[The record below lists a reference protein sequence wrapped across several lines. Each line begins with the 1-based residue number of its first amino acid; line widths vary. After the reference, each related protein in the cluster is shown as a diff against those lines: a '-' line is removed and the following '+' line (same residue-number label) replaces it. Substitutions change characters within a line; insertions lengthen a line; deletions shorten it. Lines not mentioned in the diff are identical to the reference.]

1 LGGTTNSGKIMKFNN
16 ERDGWKVIVGLAL
29 AFFVVLSL
37 FFSLVEV
44 EHTRGADMIAET
56 DESNLTYPGE

>member
-1 LGGTTNSGKIMKFNN
+1 MKFNN